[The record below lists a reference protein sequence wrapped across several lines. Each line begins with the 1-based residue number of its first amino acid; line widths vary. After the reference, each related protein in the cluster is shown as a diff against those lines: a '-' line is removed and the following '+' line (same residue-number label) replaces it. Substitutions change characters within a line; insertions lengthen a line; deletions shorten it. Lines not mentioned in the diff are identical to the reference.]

1 MKTPPLPRVV
11 IQTFRTQN
19 NPRPVVPFSFCP
31 DTTGLLSGSIC
42 TLSHIAFKSLS
53 RDQSDSMHS
62 CVKTVIFM
70 RQQKTLRHLRTLA

>member
-11 IQTFRTQN
+11 IQTFRTQTDL
-19 NPRPVVPFSFCP
+19 RPVVPFSYCP

-42 TLSHIAFKSLS
+42 SLSHVVFSSLS
-53 RDQSDSMHS
+53 RDLSDSMHS

-70 RQQKTLRHLRTLA
+70 RQ

>member
-11 IQTFRTQN
+11 IQTFRTQTDLHS
-19 NPRPVVPFSFCP
+19 VVPFSFYP

-42 TLSHIAFKSLS
+42 TLSHIAFNSLS

-70 RQQKTLRHLRTLA
+70 RQ